1 MEFFEAAGVG
11 ASEGSRRKLDGAD
24 VYVGIFAHRYG
35 YVEAGY
41 DRSVTEIEFDYA
53 AERGLDRLC
62 FLVDPSFPWPPDAW
76 DYQQYEL
83 LEAFKARVETSLIRA
98 KFTTVDNFALL
109 LFQALD
115 EWRTNAAA
123 PQVSVEVDA
132 AGGETGS
139 RLPPSP
145 PLVVGRDTDLEAL
158 KERVLRAGSRTVVRG
173 WPGVGKT
180 TTVLALVRDPEI
192 EAAFPDGVLWASL
205 GETPDPVAELLA
217 WSAALGSPLTPA
229 TLPDAIDRVR
239 DLLRDRRALLIV
251 DDVWTIDAALAFAVA
266 GSECATL
273 YTTRFA
279 DLTRELAQEAS
290 DVYLLAQLADDE
302 ALALFTRLAPTAVAA
317 DPDAVRKLVEDLEG
331 LPLALRV
338 AARLLEVESAIGWS
352 IEDLLTELAT
362 GTRLLQERAPEDRF
376 DPVTGTLPSV
386 SALLRQSTDR
396 LDEETRD
403 RFAFLGAFAP
413 KPATFDLEAMEAIW
427 LVDDARPTARSLA
440 DRGLLEPLIGTGR
453 FQLHAVLALHAKSL
467 LQ

>member
-11 ASEGSRRKLDGAD
+11 ATEGSRRKLDDAD

-62 FLVDPSFPWPPDAW
+62 FLVDKRFPWSPEAW
-76 DYQQYEL
+76 DYEQYGR
-83 LEAFKARVETSLIRA
+83 LEALKARVESSLIRGT
-98 KFTTVDNFALL
+98 FTTVDNFARL
-109 LFQALD
+109 LFQALH
-115 EWRTNAAA
+115 EWRASTSA
-123 PQVSVEVDA
+123 PQVAVPVDA
-132 AGGETGS
+132 AGGVTGS

-145 PLVVGRDTDLEAL
+145 PLVVGRDGDLEAL
-158 KERVLRAGSRTVVRG
+158 KERVLRTGSRTVVRG

-180 TTVLALVRDPEI
+180 TTVLALARDTEI
-192 EAAFPDGVLWASL
+192 EAAFPDVLWASL
-205 GETPDPVAELLA
+205 GETPDAVAELSA
-217 WSAALGSPLTPA
+217 WSAALGSPTTPA
-229 TLPDAIDRVR
+229 TLAEAVDRVR
-239 DLLRDRRALLIV
+239 ALLRERRALLIV
-251 DDVWTIDAALAFAVA
+251 DDVWTIDVALAFAVA
-266 GSECATL
+266 GSECSTL
-273 YTTRFA
+273 YTTRFPDVA
-279 DLTRELAQEAS
+279 RELAPEAG

-302 ALALFTRLAPTAVAA
+302 AFALFTRLAPTAAAA
-317 DPDAVRKLVEDLEG
+317 DPAGVRTLVEDLEG

-338 AARLLEVESAIGWS
+338 AARLLEAESSSGWG
-352 IEDLLTELAT
+352 IEDLLREIAS
-362 GTRLLQERAPEDRF
+362 GTRLLEERAPEDRF

-386 SALLRQSTDR
+386 AALLRQTTDR

-413 KPATFDLEAMEAIW
+413 KPATFDLEAMAAIW
-427 LVDDARPTARSLA
+427 QVDDPRPTARRLT

-467 LQ
+467 LE